1 MLPTI
6 LSSRTI
12 FNFDTWTPNQHIR
25 MITEGSCDQICYY
38 TNNNFLIYEKTAIL
52 NYNNYIWQ
60 YNSFDLLYL

>member
-1 MLPTI
+1 
-6 LSSRTI
+6 
-12 FNFDTWTPNQHIR
+12 
-25 MITEGSCDQICYY
+25 MIAEGSSDQICYY